1 MREIPALQYM
11 VNSQLSRVNY
21 PANIIV
27 SATSVRARQQG
38 SCFRTYYAYLN
49 CYSQSEASLPCHFIL
64 IAVLD

>member
-21 PANIIV
+21 PANVIV

-49 CYSQSEASLPCHFIL
+49 CYSQSEASFPCHFIL